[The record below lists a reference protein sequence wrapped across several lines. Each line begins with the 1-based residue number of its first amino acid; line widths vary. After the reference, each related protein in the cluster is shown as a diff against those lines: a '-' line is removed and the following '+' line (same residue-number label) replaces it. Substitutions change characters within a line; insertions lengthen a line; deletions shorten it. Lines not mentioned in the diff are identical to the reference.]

1 MFTPVSS
8 TRQALPEVIVSLLK
22 PFENLFDPRTWRKAQ
37 LLAVGAILSPGKRT
51 VSTALS
57 ALGMSHRTD
66 FSLYHHVLNRARWEP
81 LNVSRVL
88 LTMLIEWLHHDGGTL
103 VFGMDETIERRNGKR
118 ISALGWYRDA
128 TRSSRSHTVKT
139 TGLRWVSMM
148 WLSRVPFAGR
158 HWALPFLTALAPS
171 SVRCQRT
178 GAPPKTLIDIARQM
192 MMCLRRWLPER
203 DLVVVADGGYSVKAL
218 LRSAQLL
225 SKPITFVTRLR
236 MDASLHAPA
245 PPRRRGQRG
254 RPRVVGDK
262 LPGLAQ
268 MLDDPST
275 VWKTIEVEWYNST
288 TRTLQAASGVAVW
301 YNRSKPT
308 PAVHIRWVLVRDPL
322 GELSPQT
329 LACTDTDSDPRLIV
343 EWFVLRWQV
352 EVTFQELRT
361 HMGVETQRQWS
372 DSAIART
379 TPALFG
385 LFSVVTVVAHVVG
398 VESRSCAWYDKSAPT
413 FADAIATTRRLLWSS
428 ATISPTSSHKLDMV
442 KIPRDFYHR
451 MLDSLCYAA

>member
-1 MFTPVSS
+1 MYTP
-8 TRQALPEVIVSLLK
+8 PEVIVSLLK

-51 VSTALS
+51 VSAALS
-57 ALGMSHRTD
+57 ALGMRDDAD
-66 FSLYHHVLNRARWEP
+66 FSLYHHVLNRARWKP
-81 LNVSRVL
+81 LSVSRVL
-88 LTMLIEWLHHDGGTL
+88 LTMLIEWLHRDGGTL

-118 ISALGWYRDA
+118 ISALGWYRDP
-128 TRSSRSHTVKT
+128 TRSSHSHTVKT

-171 SVRCQRT
+171 SALCRRT
-178 GAPPKTLIDIARQM
+178 GAPPKTLIDVARQM
-192 MMCLRRWLPER
+192 MMCLRRWLPEH

-225 SKPITFVTRLR
+225 SEPIIFVTRLR

-245 PPRRRGQRG
+245 PQRRRGQRG

-262 LPGLAQ
+262 LPGLAKA
-268 MLDDPST
+268 LCDPST
-275 VWKTIEVEWYNST
+275 VWETIEVGWYGST
-288 TRTLQAASGVAVW
+288 TRTLQVASGVAVW

-329 LACTDTDSDPRLIV
+329 LACTDTDADPRLIV
-343 EWFVLRWQV
+343 EWFALRWSATAEGDV
-352 EVTFQELRT
+352 P
-361 HMGVETQRQWS
+361 GTQNTLGSR
-372 DSAIART
+372 DSAAVVRLCDSSHDPCTVRT
-379 TPALFG
+379 VQCGDSDGAYRGCAVAFVRMVRQVRPHVRRRDRYDTPT
-385 LFSVVTVVAHVVG
+385 SVVERDHFSHILVQ
-398 VESRSCAWYDKSAPT
+398 
-413 FADAIATTRRLLWSS
+413 TRHGENPKGLL
-428 ATISPTSSHKLDMV
+428 P
-442 KIPRDFYHR
+442 
-451 MLDSLCYAA
+451 

>member
-1 MFTPVSS
+1 MFT
-8 TRQALPEVIVSLLK
+8 LPEVIVSVME

-51 VSTALS
+51 VSAALS
-57 ALGMSHRTD
+57 ALGMSDRSD

-81 LNVSRVL
+81 LDVSRVL
-88 LTMLIEWLHHDGGTL
+88 LTVLIAWLHRDGQTL
-103 VFGMDETIERRNGKR
+103 VFGMDETIERRKGKR

-128 TRSSRSHTVKT
+128 TRSSGSHTVKT
-139 TGLRWVSMM
+139 SGLRWVSVMC
-148 WLSRVPFAGR
+148 LSRVPFAGR

-171 SVRCQRT
+171 SMHCHLT
-178 GAPPKTLIDIARQM
+178 GARHKTLIDIARQM
-192 MMCLRRWLPER
+192 MLCLRRWLPGRE
-203 DLVVVADGGYSVKAL
+203 LVVVADGGYSVKAL

-225 SKPITFVTRLR
+225 SEPITFVTRLR
-236 MDASLHAPA
+236 SDASLHAPA
-245 PPRRRGQRG
+245 PARSRGQRG
-254 RPRVVGDK
+254 RRRVVGDK
-262 LPGLAQ
+262 LPRLAQ
-268 MLDDPST
+268 TLDDPST
-275 VWKTIEVEWYNST
+275 VWETIEVGWYGST
-288 TRTLQAASGVAVW
+288 TRTLQVASGVAVW

-329 LACTDTDSDPRLIV
+329 LACTATGTDPKLIV
-343 EWFVLRWQV
+343 EWFAMRWQV

-385 LFSVVTVVAHVVG
+385 LFSVVTVLAHVVG
-398 VESRSCAWYDKSAPT
+398 VQSRSCAWYDKSAPT
-413 FADAIATTRRLLWSS
+413 FADAIATTRRHLWSS
-428 ATISPTSSHKLDMV
+428 ETISPPSPSEADMV

>member
-1 MFTPVSS
+1 MYT
-8 TRQALPEVIVSLLK
+8 LPEVIVGVMK

-51 VSTALS
+51 VSAALS
-57 ALGMSHRTD
+57 ALGMSDRTD

-88 LTMLIEWLHHDGGTL
+88 LTMLIELLHRDGGTL

-128 TRSSRSHTVKT
+128 TRSSHSHTVKT
-139 TGLRWVSMM
+139 SGLRWVSMM

-171 SVRCQRT
+171 SHRSAPAAVRCQRT

-192 MMCLRRWLPER
+192 MMCLRRWLPEH
-203 DLVVVADGGYSVKAL
+203 DLVVVADGGYSVKTL

-225 SKPITFVTRLR
+225 SKPVIFVTRLR

-268 MLDDPST
+268 TLDDPST
-275 VWKTIEVEWYNST
+275 VWETLEVGWYGST

-329 LACTDTDSDPRLIV
+329 LACTDTDTDPRLIV
-343 EWFVLRWQV
+343 EWFALRWQV

-398 VESRSCAWYDKSAPT
+398 VEPRSCAWYDKSVPT
-413 FADAIATTRRLLWSS
+413 FADAIAATRRHLWSC
-428 ATISPTSSHKLDMV
+428 ATISPTSSPKLDMV

>member
-1 MFTPVSS
+1 MFT
-8 TRQALPEVIVSLLK
+8 LPEVIVSLLK

-51 VSTALS
+51 VSAALS
-57 ALGMSHRTD
+57 VLGMSDRTD

-81 LNVSRVL
+81 LSVSRVL
-88 LTMLIEWLHHDGGTL
+88 LTVLIEWLYRDGQTL

-128 TRSSRSHTVKT
+128 TRSSHSHTVKV

-171 SVRCQRT
+171 SHRGTPATVRCDRS
-178 GAPPKTLIDIARQM
+178 GASPKTLIDIARQM
-192 MMCLRRWLPER
+192 MMCLRRWLPEHE
-203 DLVVVADGGYSVKAL
+203 LVVVADGGYSVKAL

-225 SKPITFVTRLR
+225 SAPIIFVTRLR

-245 PPRRRGQRG
+245 PARRQGQRG
-254 RPRVVGDK
+254 RPRVVGHK
-262 LPGLAQ
+262 LPRPAQ
-268 MLDDPST
+268 TLDDPRT
-275 VWKTIEVEWYNST
+275 VWETIEVEWYGST
-288 TRTLQAASGVAVW
+288 TKTLQAASGVAVW
-301 YNRSKPT
+301 YSRSKPT

-322 GELSPQT
+322 GELSPQS
-329 LACTDTDSDPRLIV
+329 LVCTDTDPRLIV
-343 EWFVLRWQV
+343 EWFALRWQV

-398 VESRSCAWYDKSAPT
+398 VQPRSCAWYDKSAPT
-413 FADAIATTRRLLWSS
+413 FADAIAATRRHLWSS
-428 ATISPTSSHKLDMV
+428 ATISPTSSPELDMV
-442 KIPRDFYHR
+442 KIPTDFYHR

>member
-1 MFTPVSS
+1 MFT
-8 TRQALPEVIVSLLK
+8 LPEVIVSVLQ
-22 PFENLFDPRTWRKAQ
+22 PFEKLFDPRTWRKAQ

-51 VSTALS
+51 VSAALS
-57 ALGMSHRTD
+57 VLGMSERAD

-81 LNVSRVL
+81 LSVSRVL
-88 LTMLIEWLHHDGGTL
+88 LTALIEWLYRDGQTL

-118 ISALGWYRDA
+118 ISALGYYRDA
-128 TRSSRSHTVKT
+128 TRSSHSHTVKT
-139 TGLRWVSMM
+139 PGLRWVSMM
-148 WLSRVPFAGR
+148 WLSRVQFAGR

-171 SVRCQRT
+171 VRCQRT
-178 GAPPKTLIDIARQM
+178 GVRHKTLIDTARQM

-203 DLVVVADGGYSVKAL
+203 DLVVVADGGYSVKTL

-225 SKPITFVTRLR
+225 SAPITLVTRLR
-236 MDASLHAPA
+236 IDASLHAPA
-245 PPRRRGQRG
+245 PPRRRTQRG

-262 LPGLAQ
+262 LPALAQ
-268 MLDDPST
+268 TLYDPST
-275 VWKTIEVEWYNST
+275 VWETIEVGWYGST
-288 TRTLQAASGVAVW
+288 TRTLEVASGVAVW

-322 GELSPQT
+322 GELSPQS
-329 LACTDTDSDPRLIV
+329 LACTDTDTDPRMIV
-343 EWFVLRWQV
+343 EWFAMRWQV

-385 LFSVVTVVAHVVG
+385 LFSVERTLAYLCQPETERGSGVG
-398 VESRSCAWYDKSAPT
+398 VGE
-413 FADAIATTRRLLWSS
+413 
-428 ATISPTSSHKLDMV
+428 
-442 KIPRDFYHR
+442 
-451 MLDSLCYAA
+451 

>member
-1 MFTPVSS
+1 MFT
-8 TRQALPEVIVSLLK
+8 LPEVIVGVMK

-51 VSTALS
+51 VSAALS
-57 ALGMSHRTD
+57 ALGMSDRSD
-66 FSLYHHVLNRARWEP
+66 FSVYHHVLNRARWEP

-88 LTMLIEWLHHDGGTL
+88 LMVLIEWLDRDGQTL
-103 VFGMDETIERRNGKR
+103 VFGMDETIERRSGRR

-128 TRSSRSHTVKT
+128 TRSSHSHTVRT
-139 TGLRWVSMM
+139 SGLRWVSMM

-171 SVRCQRT
+171 SAHCHLT
-178 GAPPKTLIDIARQM
+178 GARHKTLIDTARQM
-192 MMCLRRWLPER
+192 MLCLRRWLPGR

-225 SKPITFVTRLR
+225 SEPITFVTRLR
-236 MDASLHAPA
+236 SDASLHAP
-245 PPRRRGQRG
+245 PPARSQGQRG
-254 RPRVVGDK
+254 RRRVVGDK

-268 MLDDPST
+268 TLDDPRT
-275 VWKTIEVEWYNST
+275 VWETVEVGWYGST
-288 TRTLQAASGVAVW
+288 TRTLEVASGVAVW

-329 LACTDTDSDPRLIV
+329 LACTDIDADPEMIV
-343 EWFVLRWQV
+343 EWFAMRWQV

-398 VESRSCAWYDKSAPT
+398 VQSRSCAWYEKSTPT
-413 FADAIATTRRLLWSS
+413 FADAIATTRRHLWSS
-428 ATISPTSSHKLDMV
+428 KTISPPSLSEPDMV
-442 KIPRDFYHR
+442 KIPKDFFHR

>member
-1 MFTPVSS
+1 MFT
-8 TRQALPEVIVSLLK
+8 LPEVIVSVMK

-37 LLAVGAILSPGKRT
+37 LLAVGAILAPVKRT
-51 VSTALS
+51 VSAALS
-57 ALGMSHRTD
+57 ALGMSDRSD

-81 LNVSRVL
+81 LSVSRVL
-88 LTMLIEWLHHDGGTL
+88 LTVLIGWLCRDGQTL

-128 TRSSRSHTVKT
+128 SRSSGSYTVKT
-139 TGLRWVSMM
+139 SGLRWVSMM

-171 SVRCQRT
+171 SEHCRLT
-178 GAPPKTLIDIARQM
+178 GARHKTLIDTARQM
-192 MMCLRRWLPER
+192 MMCLRRWLPGR

-225 SKPITFVTRLR
+225 SEPITFVTRLR
-236 MDASLHAPA
+236 SDASLHAPA
-245 PPRRRGQRG
+245 PVRRPGQRG
-254 RPRVVGDK
+254 RRRVVGDK
-262 LPGLAQ
+262 LPRLAQ
-268 MLDDPST
+268 TLDDPST
-275 VWKTIEVEWYNST
+275 VWETIEVGWYGST
-288 TRTLQAASGVAVW
+288 TRTLQVASGVAVW

-322 GELSPQT
+322 GELSPQS
-329 LACTDTDSDPRLIV
+329 LACTDIDADPEMIV
-343 EWFVLRWQV
+343 EWFAMRWQV

-398 VESRSCAWYDKSAPT
+398 VKSRSCAWYDKSAPT
-413 FADAIATTRRLLWSS
+413 FADAIAATRRRLWSS
-428 ATISPTSSHKLDMV
+428 ETISPSSPSEADMV
-442 KIPRDFYHR
+442 KIPTDFYHR